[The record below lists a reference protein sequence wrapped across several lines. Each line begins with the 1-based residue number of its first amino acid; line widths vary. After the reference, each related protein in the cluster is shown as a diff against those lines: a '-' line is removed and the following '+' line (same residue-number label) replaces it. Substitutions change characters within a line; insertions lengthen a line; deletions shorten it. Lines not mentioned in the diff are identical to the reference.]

1 MALGPNPDKP
11 AIGGQAGR
19 MDKDFRIG
27 IEDLVIRKEDKV
39 NIIVCLKQVPDTE
52 SQIKIGSD
60 GKSIV
65 TDDIKWVMNPYD
77 EYGVE
82 EALRLKEKHGG
93 EVTVVGLGP
102 KRVTES
108 LRTALAMGADKGILI
123 SDEALDGSDS
133 LGNAKAIAAAIKDLD
148 YDLVFTGQRGVDDDL
163 GLVGATIAELLGIPQ
178 LSLINKVEV
187 AEDGKSVKV
196 ERPIEGEALII
207 EATLPALITAQKGLN
222 EPRYASLP
230 GIMKAK
236 KKPLEEKTLAD
247 LGLDSAE
254 FGEGA
259 RKLKILELTPPPARA
274 AGKIVEGETPQEK
287 AAELAKLLHDE
298 AKVL

>member
-1 MALGPNPDKP
+1 M
-11 AIGGQAGR
+11 
-19 MDKDFRIG
+19 
-27 IEDLVIRKEDKV
+27 

-52 SQIKIGSD
+52 TQIKVGSD

-77 EYGVE
+77 EHGVE
-82 EALRLKEKHGG
+82 EALRIKEKFGG

-108 LRTALAMGADKGILI
+108 IRTALAMGADKGILV
-123 SDEALDGSDS
+123 SDEALEGSDS
-133 LGNAKAIAAAIKDLD
+133 LAVAKALAAAIKELD
-148 YDLVFTGQRGVDDDL
+148 YDLIFSGQRGVDDDM
-163 GLVGATIAELLGIPQ
+163 GVVGANIAELLDIPQ
-178 LSLINKVEV
+178 LSVIDKVEV

-196 ERPIEGEALII
+196 NRPIEGSILVI
-207 EATLPALITAQKGLN
+207 ESPLPALITAQKGLN

-236 KKPLEEKTLAD
+236 KKPFDEKTLSD
-247 LGLDSAE
+247 LGLDAAE

-259 RKLKILELTPPPARA
+259 RKVKVLEITPPPARE

-287 AAELAKLLHDE
+287 AAGLAKLLHDE
-298 AKVL
+298 AKVI

>member
-1 MALGPNPDKP
+1 M
-11 AIGGQAGR
+11 
-19 MDKDFRIG
+19 
-27 IEDLVIRKEDKV
+27 

-52 SQIKIGSD
+52 TQIKVGSD
-60 GKSIV
+60 GKSIA

-77 EYGVE
+77 EHGVE
-82 EALRLKEKHGG
+82 EALRIKEKFGG

-108 LRTALAMGADKGILI
+108 IRTALAMGADKGMLI
-123 SDEALDGSDS
+123 SDEALEGSDS
-133 LGNAKAIAAAIKDLD
+133 LAVAKALAAAIKELD
-148 YDLVFTGQRGVDDDL
+148 YDLIFSGQRGVDDDM
-163 GLVGATIAELLGIPQ
+163 GVVGANIAELLDIPQ
-178 LSLINKVEV
+178 LSVIDKVEV

-196 ERPIEGEALII
+196 NRPIEGSTLVI
-207 EATLPALITAQKGLN
+207 ESPLPALITTQKGLN

-236 KKPLEEKTLAD
+236 KKPFDEKTLSD
-247 LGLDSAE
+247 LGLDAAE

-259 RKLKILELTPPPARA
+259 RKVKILEITPPPARE

-287 AAELAKLLHDE
+287 AAGLAKLLHDE
-298 AKVL
+298 AKVI

>member
-1 MALGPNPDKP
+1 M
-11 AIGGQAGR
+11 
-19 MDKDFRIG
+19 
-27 IEDLVIRKEDKV
+27 

-52 SQIKIGSD
+52 TQIKVGSD

-77 EYGVE
+77 EHGVE
-82 EALRLKEKHGG
+82 EALRIKEKFGG

-108 LRTALAMGADKGILI
+108 IRTALAMGADKGMLI
-123 SDEALDGSDS
+123 SDEALEGSDS
-133 LGNAKAIAAAIKDLD
+133 LAVAKALAAAIKELD
-148 YDLVFTGQRGVDDDL
+148 YDLIFSGQRGVDDDM
-163 GLVGATIAELLGIPQ
+163 GVVGANIAELLDMPQ
-178 LSLINKVEV
+178 LSVIDKVEV

-196 ERPIEGEALII
+196 NRPIEGSTLVI
-207 EATLPALITAQKGLN
+207 ESPLPALITTQKGLN

-236 KKPLEEKTLAD
+236 KKPFDEKTLSD
-247 LGLDSAE
+247 LGLDAAE

-259 RKLKILELTPPPARA
+259 RKVKILEITPPPARE

-287 AAELAKLLHDE
+287 AAGLAKLLHDE
-298 AKVL
+298 AKVI

>member
-1 MALGPNPDKP
+1 
-11 AIGGQAGR
+11 
-19 MDKDFRIG
+19 
-27 IEDLVIRKEDKV
+27 V

-60 GKSIV
+60 GRSIM
-65 TDDIKWVMNPYD
+65 TDDIKWIMNPYD
-77 EYGVE
+77 EFGVE

-108 LRTALAMGADKGILI
+108 LRTALAMGADKGVLV

-133 LGNAKAIAAAIKDLD
+133 LANAKAIAEAVKDLD
-148 YDLVFTGQRGVDDDL
+148 YDLIFTGQRGVDDDL

-178 LSLINKVEV
+178 LSLIVKVEV

-196 ERPIEGEALII
+196 ERPIEGETLII
-207 EATLPALITAQKGLN
+207 KSTLPALITAQKGLN

-254 FGEGA
+254 FGEGT
-259 RKLKILELTPPPARA
+259 RKLKILELTPPPERA
-274 AGKIVEGETPQEK
+274 EGKIVEGETPQEK
-287 AAELAKLLHDE
+287 AAELAKLLHEE
-298 AKVL
+298 AKVI